1 MINEK
6 NINMLEALLKERMAG
21 LMFSENDARSLAE
34 YLAEKSVIVAPV
46 KIGQTV
52 YCAVPPEF
60 NDGEAIVASWR
71 VQGIVYKAD
80 GKLYALDGGHEY
92 YEIDSE
98 DCRLTYADAEE
109 DLKRFEE
116 ETTEGDE
123 ADGTET

>member
-80 GKLYALDGGHEY
+80 GKLYAMDGGLEY

-98 DCRLTYADAEE
+98 ECRLTYADAEE
-109 DLKRFEE
+109 DLKIFKSEAL
-116 ETTEGDE
+116 EG
-123 ADGTET
+123 GQ